1 MTQVADLSHD
11 RDPARE
17 ASMTDTPVAATEGGA
32 VDLEAAFERARP
44 RLLAISRG
52 LIGAGGA
59 EDVVQDT
66 YLVARER
73 IGQLRDPSAVE
84 AWLARIAIHRCYRQ
98 RQRRMHLDR
107 LLPWLHRTPTSSSL
121 ELRELIERLP
131 VRERTVLVLHYGH
144 GYSLGEIGQL
154 LEITH
159 VNARAI
165 VSRARRRLVAAWLE
179 DES

>member
-1 MTQVADLSHD
+1 MTATNGMVIGLSEERSEPKD
-11 RDPARE
+11 AR
-17 ASMTDTPVAATEGGA
+17 
-32 VDLEAAFERARP
+32 AAFDERFAHARD
-44 RLLAISRG
+44 RLLRICRS
-52 LIGAGGA
+52 LVGAESA

-73 IGQLRDPSAVE
+73 IGQLRDPAAVE

-107 LLPWLHRTPTSSSL
+107 LLPWLHRTPSSSSL

-165 VSRARRRLVAAWLE
+165 ISRARRRLVTAWLE
-179 DES
+179 SES

>member
-1 MTQVADLSHD
+1 MTQVADLFHD
-11 RDPARE
+11 RDRAHD
-17 ASMTDTPVAATEGGA
+17 ASVTDTPAAAGGA
-32 VDLEAAFERARP
+32 VDLEASFERARP

-73 IGQLRDPSAVE
+73 IGQLRDPAAVE

-107 LLPWLHRTPTSSSL
+107 LLPWLHRTPSSSSL
-121 ELRELIERLP
+121 ELRELVERLP

-165 VSRARRRLVAAWLE
+165 ISRARKRLVAAWLE
-179 DES
+179 SEA

>member
-1 MTQVADLSHD
+1 MSHVADLS
-11 RDPARE
+11 RDEGHTRGHAVTEARP
-17 ASMTDTPVAATEGGA
+17 MTAGP

-52 LIGAGGA
+52 LVGAGGA

-73 IGQLRDPSAVE
+73 IGQLRDPAAVE

-107 LLPWLHRTPTSSSL
+107 LLHP
-121 ELRELIERLP
+121 RELLSANGLLCPDVAEGRL
-131 VRERTVLVLHYGH
+131 R
-144 GYSLGEIGQL
+144 
-154 LEITH
+154 
-159 VNARAI
+159 
-165 VSRARRRLVAAWLE
+165 
-179 DES
+179 

>member
-1 MTQVADLSHD
+1 MTQVAELFHH
-11 RDPARE
+11 RDGAHE
-17 ASMTDTPVAATEGGA
+17 ASMTDSPATVAGTG

-73 IGQLRDPSAVE
+73 IGQLRDPAAVE

-107 LLPWLHRTPTSSSL
+107 LLPWLHRTPSGSSL

-131 VRERTVLVLHYGH
+131 ARERTVLVLHYGH

-165 VSRARRRLVAAWLE
+165 VSRARKRLVAAWLE

>member
-1 MTQVADLSHD
+1 MTQVADLFHD
-11 RDPARE
+11 RDRAHD
-17 ASMTDTPVAATEGGA
+17 ASVTDTPAAAGA
-32 VDLEAAFERARP
+32 SVDLEAAFERARP

-73 IGQLRDPSAVE
+73 IGQLRDPAAVE

-107 LLPWLHRTPTSSSL
+107 LLPWLHRTPSNSSL

-131 VRERTVLVLHYGH
+131 ARERTVLVLHYGH

-165 VSRARRRLVAAWLE
+165 VSRARKRLVAAWLE

>member
-1 MTQVADLSHD
+1 MTQVADLFHD
-11 RDPARE
+11 RDRAHDASVADSPA
-17 ASMTDTPVAATEGGA
+17 AGGAA

-52 LIGAGGA
+52 LVGAGGA

-107 LLPWLHRTPTSSSL
+107 LLPWLHRTPSNSSL

-131 VRERTVLVLHYGH
+131 ARERTVLVLHYGH

-165 VSRARRRLVAAWLE
+165 VSRARKRLVAAWLE

>member
-1 MTQVADLSHD
+1 MTQVADLFHD
-11 RDPARE
+11 RDRAHE
-17 ASMTDTPVAATEGGA
+17 ASMTDPRTETGAA

-73 IGQLRDPSAVE
+73 IGQLRDPAAVE

-107 LLPWLHRTPTSSSL
+107 LLPRLHRTPSNSSL

-131 VRERTVLVLHYGH
+131 ARERTVLVLHYGH

-165 VSRARRRLVAAWLE
+165 VSRARKRLVAAWLE

>member
-1 MTQVADLSHD
+1 MSHVADLS
-11 RDPARE
+11 RDEGQSRGHALADAR
-17 ASMTDTPVAATEGGA
+17 PVTAGP

-44 RLLAISRG
+44 RLLAIGRS
-52 LIGAGGA
+52 LVGAGGA

-73 IGQLRDPSAVE
+73 IGQLRDPAAVE

-107 LLPWLHRTPTSSSL
+107 LLPWLHRTPSSSSL

-165 VSRARRRLVAAWLE
+165 ISRARRRLVTAWLE
-179 DES
+179 SES

>member
-1 MTQVADLSHD
+1 MSHVADLS
-11 RDPARE
+11 RDEGQSRGHALADAR
-17 ASMTDTPVAATEGGA
+17 PVTAGP

-44 RLLAISRG
+44 RLLAIGRS
-52 LIGAGGA
+52 LVGAGGA

-73 IGQLRDPSAVE
+73 IGQLRDPAAVE

-107 LLPWLHRTPTSSSL
+107 LLPWLHRTPSSSSL

-144 GYSLGEIGQL
+144 GYSLVEIGQL

-165 VSRARRRLVAAWLE
+165 ISRARRRLVTAWLE
-179 DES
+179 SES

>member
-1 MTQVADLSHD
+1 MTQVADLS
-11 RDPARE
+11 RE
-17 ASMTDTPVAATEGGA
+17 NERADQRAMTDAAAAAAGP

-44 RLLAISRG
+44 RLLAIARG
-52 LIGAGGA
+52 LVGGGGA

-73 IGQLRDPSAVE
+73 IGQLRDPAAVE

-107 LLPWLHRTPTSSSL
+107 LLPWLHSTPSSSSL

-165 VSRARRRLVAAWLE
+165 ISRARRRLVSAWLE
-179 DES
+179 SES